1 MNNRLTLALAALI
14 TAIASAAQVH
24 PGVEVLAARGFAPV
38 KGKRV
43 ALVTNPTGVDR
54 RLRSTVDILH
64 SAPGVSLVAL
74 LAPEHGVR
82 GNITAGARVATETDA
97 ATGVKVHSLYGR
109 TRKPTAE
116 MLRDADVLVYD
127 IQDLG
132 CRSYTFISTLGLCME
147 ACAEQGKEMV
157 VLDRPNP
164 LGGERVEGAMLDSD
178 CRSFVSQYNI
188 PYLYG
193 LTPGELALYLNDSEF
208 GGRVRLTVVPMEGWK
223 RRMTYADTGLPWVLP
238 SPHVPT
244 PQTAMFYPATGI
256 LGELDYASVGVGY
269 TMPFRLICTAWAD
282 ADELARR
289 LNALKLASVT
299 FRPVHI
305 KPYYGFGNGQDLHGV
320 EVYIND
326 PHTPVDLTLLQFYA
340 MQELAAMRPA
350 KAAFSQPATSSSR
363 LQMFD
368 RVCGS
373 KKIRQ
378 EFSRRHLVADI
389 LPLWQSDFREQSR
402 PYRLY

>member
-1 MNNRLTLALAALI
+1 
-14 TAIASAAQVH
+14 
-24 PGVEVLAARGFAPV
+24 
-38 KGKRV
+38 
-43 ALVTNPTGVDR
+43 
-54 RLRSTVDILH
+54 
-64 SAPGVSLVAL
+64 
-74 LAPEHGVR
+74 
-82 GNITAGARVATETDA
+82 
-97 ATGVKVHSLYGR
+97 
-109 TRKPTAE
+109 
-116 MLRDADVLVYD
+116 
-127 IQDLG
+127 
-132 CRSYTFISTLGLCME
+132 SYTFISTLGLCME

-350 KAAFSQPATSSSR
+350 KAAFSQPAASSSR